1 MTTIRELGY
10 SHSKNDFESQVLG
23 QVIFRFISEKNH
35 PQVVFK
41 FEMTEVEEK
50 TSSRLNREI
59 RPY

>member
-41 FEMTEVEEK
+41 FEVAGAEEK
-50 TSSRLNREI
+50 TSSRLSR
-59 RPY
+59 

>member
-1 MTTIRELGY
+1 M
-10 SHSKNDFESQVLG
+10 
-23 QVIFRFISEKNH
+23 SEKNH